1 MTTPEILTASGPH
14 DLLAMLPGLV
24 GFAPRNSIVLI
35 AFRGRRTCGAMRVDL
50 PVSDNA
56 TVQKRIAT
64 HLIGMICKL
73 PSVDAIIPVVVTDD
87 RFDGGEAIPHAGLL
101 AILNGRIRQS
111 GFELRESL
119 CLAADGWGSL
129 LDPFPREGGHPL
141 SDIADSPL
149 SAALAEHVRPG
160 FADQKLP
167 EADPAKFDR
176 MRKRLAEYA
185 RLQAASERGDR
196 DDAPCAIDVIADIP
210 YLAESALHWSDDEID
225 DFGAILAFALQ
236 PPPVRD
242 HVMLQWATTPALG
255 DEMWSELESG
265 RLDRSVRLDGC
276 WRLEASGV
284 DVGDLMLGIGPSPD
298 PRRMEAGISL
308 LRTIVSRL
316 SDEHRPP
323 LLCMLVWLTWSL
335 GRGSAAGRYLDEAV
349 GINPEYGMTGV
360 LATMLSNGRMPEW
373 AFLGRQ
379 HLSPADGATP
389 SPAEPG
395 RSNTCRRR

>member
-1 MTTPEILTASGPH
+1 MTIPQILKASGPH

-35 AFRGRRTCGAMRVDL
+35 AFRGKRTCGALRVDL
-50 PVSDNA
+50 PTSENA

-73 PSVDAIIPVVVTDD
+73 PNVDAIVPVVITDD

-129 LDPFPREGGHPL
+129 LDPFVRAGGHPL

-149 SAALAEHVRPG
+149 SASLPGRVRPHP
-160 FADQKLP
+160 DDERTPL
-167 EADPAKFDR
+167 ADPAKAER

-185 RLQAASERGDR
+185 RLAAARARGDLH
-196 DDAPCAIDVIADIP
+196 DCPSVLDLATDVP
-210 YLAESALHWSDDEID
+210 FLAEFALHWNDDQLD
-225 DFGAILAFALQ
+225 DLGALLVFALQ

-242 HVMLQWATTPALG
+242 HVMLQWATTAQVG
-255 DEMWSELESG
+255 DEMWDELESG
-265 RLDRSVRLDGC
+265 RLDASVTADDS
-276 WRLEASGV
+276 WRLEESGL
-284 DVGDLMLGIGPSPD
+284 DIGDLMLGIGPRPD
-298 PRRMEAGISL
+298 PRRIENGIAV
-308 LRTIVSRL
+308 LRTLVSRTE
-316 SDEHRPP
+316 DRYRPP
-323 LLCMLVWLTWSL
+323 LLCMLTWLTWSL

-349 GINPEYGMTGV
+349 KIDPGYGMTEV
-360 LATMLSNGRMPEW
+360 LFTMVSNGMMPEW
-373 AFLGRQ
+373 AFGDR
-379 HLSPADGATP
+379 
-389 SPAEPG
+389 
-395 RSNTCRRR
+395 